1 VTAPFGEV
9 NVITNVPP
17 VGASSVSIVNYPG
30 AVTMPLTFPP
40 VFAQTLHPQ
49 PMAAPPSFNFSQV
62 STQLSTTVVQREVPG
77 AAAFAA
83 EFHDLRDML
92 DRDRANFESSR
103 SQFERAMAERELK
116 VKLDEEKLTSEW
128 SRLRAEQEA
137 LEKKNSADTIV
148 VKTLQEGQ
156 AMDVKD
162 GVIDGKFNGKQIVV
176 EGVGPLIPPPHLMG
190 KRVPPPGKGGP
201 PSMSGKGGPMGKG
214 GPPGKGGPMGKGGPP
229 SMSGKG
235 GPPMPGKGGAGKGGP
250 PTIPGMQPGKGGPG
264 KGGPPGP
271 PGGKGSPPPA
281 GKGKG
286 K

>member
-1 VTAPFGEV
+1 MLNSTLPFQSFDTSVPGPTAFSSSSFTSSFPATPQSVLPPTTYGFSGLPQTSYAGPLSTSFPTSFPPSFSSSSAWNTGGCSACPPQPV
-9 NVITNVPP
+9 CPP
-17 VGASSVSIVNYPG
+17 VQVTSPVCPPPAQCPCPAPASAYS
-30 AVTMPLTFPP
+30 ALTFPP

-92 DRDRANFESSR
+92 DRDRTNFESSR

-176 EGVGPLIPPPHLMG
+176 EGVGPSFHHH
-190 KRVPPPGKGGP
+190 
-201 PSMSGKGGPMGKG
+201 
-214 GPPGKGGPMGKGGPP
+214 
-229 SMSGKG
+229 
-235 GPPMPGKGGAGKGGP
+235 
-250 PTIPGMQPGKGGPG
+250 T
-264 KGGPPGP
+264 
-271 PGGKGSPPPA
+271 
-281 GKGKG
+281 
-286 K
+286 